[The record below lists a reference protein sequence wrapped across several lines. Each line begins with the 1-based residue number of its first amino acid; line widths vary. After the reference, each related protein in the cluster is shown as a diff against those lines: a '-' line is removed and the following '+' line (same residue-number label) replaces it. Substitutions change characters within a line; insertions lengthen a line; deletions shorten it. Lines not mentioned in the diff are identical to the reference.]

1 MLLIYI
7 TDLDLYDCNYWNI
20 GNAEGII
27 FKAGGK
33 YILLHIEWKFIYVQ
47 TYLFNFTFYKPLKNK
62 SNVDLVFLKINVDQ

>member
-27 FKAGGK
+27 FIAGGK
-33 YILLHIEWKFIYVQ
+33 YILLH
-47 TYLFNFTFYKPLKNK
+47 LGM
-62 SNVDLVFLKINVDQ
+62 SNVFTKLFI